1 MTNATS
7 VRTGTLDDIAT
18 DSHVFSIIAMDQRNT
33 LRRMFTAVGLDAS
46 DDDLRT
52 AKADVARVLTPAATG
67 LLSDPTYGVP
77 AITQAKALAPNC
89 GLLIAAEPSERRT
102 YQGEPR
108 THRDP
113 ALNAQWVLDQ
123 GGDVYKF
130 FVQLRAD
137 RPAPG
142 GGEPDLVAEGLSVCQ
157 EIIDDCRAT
166 GVPVVIE
173 NLIYPIPG
181 EELSAQAREDAIIE
195 TARALNDLDI
205 DLLKLEYPGSPEG
218 CRRLAGILDRPW
230 AILSAGVPFD
240 HFTEIIQI
248 ATDEGG
254 ASGFIAGRSVWR
266 EVVSLTGPHREE
278 FLTSVALP
286 RLERLIDVAAT
297 RARPWTEASR
307 PRVGR

>member
-1 MTNATS
+1 MTNATK

-18 DSHVFSIIAMDQRNT
+18 ESHVFSIIAMDQRNT

-89 GLLIAAEPSERRT
+89 GLLVAAEPSERRT

-137 RPAPG
+137 RPAPAR
-142 GGEPDLVAEGLSVCQ
+142 GEPDLVAEGLNVCQ
-157 EIIDDCRAT
+157 EIIDDCRST

-195 TARALNDLDI
+195 AARALNDLDI

-218 CRRLAGILDRPW
+218 CRRLAEILDRPW
-230 AILSAGVPFD
+230 AVLSAGVPFD
-240 HFTEIIQI
+240 RFTEIIQI

-266 EVVSLTGPHREE
+266 EVVSLTGQHREE
-278 FLTSVALP
+278 FLTTVALP
-286 RLERLIDVAAT
+286 RLARLVAVAAD
-297 RARPWTEASR
+297 RARPWTNVTR
-307 PRVGR
+307 PARLA